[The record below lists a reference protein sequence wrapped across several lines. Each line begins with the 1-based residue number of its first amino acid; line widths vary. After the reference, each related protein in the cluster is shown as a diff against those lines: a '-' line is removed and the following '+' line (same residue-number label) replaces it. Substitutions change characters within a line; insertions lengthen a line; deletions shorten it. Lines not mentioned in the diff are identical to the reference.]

1 MNERKKLRQDA
12 AQRINYIQT
21 DLKMLDSKKNGDSE
35 FIIRHK
41 NEWHRKF
48 TLSAACLILFFI
60 GAPLGAIIRK
70 GGLGLPVVIS
80 VLSFVLYYVVG
91 MIAEK
96 ATVEGVFSSA
106 IGMWI
111 ASLLFLGIGLFLTM
125 KATTDS
131 SLMSSEEWGKRI
143 SKMRKKLFR
152 KKIK

>member
-1 MNERKKLRQDA
+1 M
-12 AQRINYIQT
+12 
-21 DLKMLDSKKNGDSE
+21 
-35 FIIRHK
+35 
-41 NEWHRKF
+41 
-48 TLSAACLILFFI
+48 
-60 GAPLGAIIRK
+60 
-70 GGLGLPVVIS
+70 PVVIS

-111 ASLLFLGIGLFLTM
+111 ASLLFLAIGLFLTM

-143 SKMRKKLFR
+143 RKMRKKLFR